1 MVDENLITIA
11 TALYESDYCVN
22 KFTEYLH
29 LGGEYLKEVSGIDCQ
44 NWDLQKLATALKLL
58 CYPNDK
64 IETGTSNEML
74 SEDTARILVEQAHM
88 YESKLHKG
96 TYLNIYKEIQFARA
110 VRTEALVYLK
120 AKGACATQ

>member
-1 MVDENLITIA
+1 MQVDENLITIA

-22 KFTEYLH
+22 KFVEYLH

-64 IETGTSNEML
+64 IETGTSNEVN
-74 SEDTARILVEQAHM
+74 SNA
-88 YESKLHKG
+88 
-96 TYLNIYKEIQFARA
+96 IQM
-110 VRTEALVYLK
+110 
-120 AKGACATQ
+120 